1 MVSGELNY
9 NALMALDTR
18 AMVGALFSFSIF
30 SFSKFGF
37 SIFNFSIFGF
47 SIFGFSILIF
57 KMAAFQY
64 GTAAIANANTD
75 DDDGG

>member
-18 AMVGALFSFSIF
+18 AMVGAIF
-30 SFSKFGF
+30 S
-37 SIFNFSIFGF
+37 F

>member
-18 AMVGALFSFSIF
+18 AMVGAIFSFSIFGFSIFSFSIF
-30 SFSKFGF
+30 SFS
-37 SIFNFSIFGF
+37 IL
-47 SIFGFSILIF
+47 GFSILIF

>member
-30 SFSKFGF
+30 SFS
-37 SIFNFSIFGF
+37 IL
-47 SIFGFSILIF
+47 GFSILIF